1 LTRGYYDETYDTV
14 VDNINKSV
22 SPDLQRLVV
31 EVLEEIQPAPVRDKL
46 SKQYDASTIYTDPK
60 PFPQSYKQNN

>member
-1 LTRGYYDETYDTV
+1 MTRGYYNETYDTV

-22 SPDLQRLVV
+22 SQDLQLLVV
-31 EVLEEIQPAPVRDKL
+31 EVLEEIQLAPVREKP

-60 PFPQSYKQNN
+60 LFPQSYEQNN